1 MRYGEAMQATRPP
14 DDRRAR
20 HEARGEWPQPSLW
33 TMLASRVART
43 PDRIYMIEARRG
55 GGRRYTYGEL
65 ASRATSMAGALA
77 RLGIRTGD
85 VVSWQLPNWFEGA
98 ALAAAIDRL
107 GAVSNPIITIYRE
120 REVGF
125 VCRQARSRVLVV
137 PGVVRG
143 VDHREIAHAVRAAAP
158 DLEHVLTVR
167 AEPDSGM
174 QALEALEGPP
184 AGPATPPGPHD
195 VSMLFYTSGTTADP
209 KGVLH
214 TPSTLGAIVRFHAE
228 LMHPSPNDRSIL
240 QFPLPHIG
248 GLVLF
253 VMQPMAHGSSTVFM
267 DGFDPE
273 LALDVIEAEQVT
285 SAGGPPA
292 VLQAMFAAKNFSP
305 AKVRSVRGSG
315 SGAADVSPEL
325 MRETRDRFAGA
336 VVHRSYGMTE
346 CPMFTSGAPG
356 DPEEKRFGT
365 DGRPVP
371 GCIARIVDEAGRPV
385 GANVEGEIEAY
396 GPQLCVGYLDPALNA
411 VFTPDGFIRTG
422 DLAVVDEAGYVR
434 ITGRRKDIIIR
445 KGENLSAKGIED
457 DLSAHPKVGDV
468 AVIGV
473 PDPQSG
479 ERVCACVVL
488 RPGADALSLAD
499 VRAFME
505 ARGVMRQKIPEQVE
519 VMAELPRNATG
530 KVRKDVLRKQLGGSR

>member
-1 MRYGEAMQATRPP
+1 MLPTRPP
-14 DDRRAR
+14 DSRRAR
-20 HEARGEWPQPSLW
+20 HEAIGEWPQPSLW
-33 TMLASRVART
+33 EMLATRVARS
-43 PDRIYMIEARRG
+43 PDRIFMIEGRRD
-55 GGRRYTYGEL
+55 GGRRYTYRDL
-65 ASRATSMAGALA
+65 AERATRMAAALA
-77 RLGIRTGD
+77 RLGVRRGD
-85 VVSWQLPNWFEGA
+85 AVSWQLPNWFEGA

-143 VDHREIAHAVRAAAP
+143 VDHREIARAVRAAAP

-167 AEPDSGM
+167 AEPDAGM
-174 QALEALEGPP
+174 QSLEALEAPDAPP
-184 AGPATPPGPHD
+184 PTPPGPHD

-214 TPSTLGAIVRFHAE
+214 TPSTLGAVIRFHAE
-228 LMHPSPNDRSIL
+228 LMRPTPDDRSIL
-240 QFPLPHIG
+240 QFPLTHIG
-248 GLVLF
+248 GVVMF
-253 VMQPMAHGSSTVFM
+253 VMLPIAHGSSTVFM

-273 LALDVIEAEQVT
+273 LALDVIEAEHVT

-292 VLQAMFAAKNFSP
+292 ILQAMFAAKNFSP
-305 AKVRSVRGSG
+305 AKVRSIRGSG

-325 MRETRDRFAGA
+325 MRETRDRLGGA
-336 VVHRSYGMTE
+336 IVHRSYGLTE

-356 DPEEKRFGT
+356 DPEEKRFAT

-371 GCIARIVDEAGRPV
+371 GGVARVVDEAGRPV

-411 VFTPDGFIRTG
+411 VFTPDGFLRTG
-422 DLAVVDEAGYVR
+422 DLAVVDEGGYVR

-457 DLSAHPKVGDV
+457 DLAAHPKVVDV
-468 AVIGV
+468 AVVGV
-473 PDPQSG
+473 PDAQSG

-488 RPGADALSLAD
+488 RPGATPLTLAE
-499 VRAFME
+499 VRTFME
-505 ARGVMRQKIPEQVE
+505 ARGVMRQKIPEQLE

-530 KVRKDVLRKQLGGSR
+530 KVRKDVLRKQLGSSR